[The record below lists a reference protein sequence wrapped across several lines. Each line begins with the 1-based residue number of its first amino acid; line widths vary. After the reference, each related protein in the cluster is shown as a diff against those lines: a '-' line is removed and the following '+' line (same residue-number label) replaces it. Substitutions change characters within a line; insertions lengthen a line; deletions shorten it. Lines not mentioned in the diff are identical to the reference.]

1 MNNYEAKLEAKRE
14 RLLERAEKARSEAT
28 DAGEARQRISGMIPM
43 GQPILVG
50 HHSERRHRRDIERI
64 DRAFAKQH
72 EAYEKAKRLE
82 RQAAGVGRGGVSSDD
97 PDAIAKLRV
106 QLASDEA
113 SRAAGK
119 AVNKLIGAAVRK
131 ARKTVGEDGSL
142 DYEAIVRSLDLGA
155 ADERAMVAACR
166 MYQGY
171 RAPKYDFANISA
183 NIRRLKARI
192 QELEAAEERPE
203 AEAIEGAG
211 FRIEEDKEAN
221 RVRIYFDEK
230 PNKEARTLLKSEAF
244 RWAPSVG
251 VWQRQLTTNGVA
263 AAQRVA
269 RRLNVSLAP
278 TIG

>member
-1 MNNYEAKLEAKRE
+1 MNNYEAKQAARRE
-14 RLLERAEKARSEAT
+14 RLLNQAEKARGEAAEAAE
-28 DAGEARQRISGMIPM
+28 AGEARRRMSDRIPM

-50 HHSERRHRRDIERI
+50 HHSERRHRRDIKRI
-64 DRAFAKQH
+64 DQAFSKQH
-72 EAYEKAKRLE
+72 EAYEKAQQLE
-82 RQAAGVGRGGVSSDD
+82 RRAAGVGRGGVSSDD

-113 SRAAGK
+113 SRDAGK

-131 ARKTVGEDGSL
+131 AKKAAGEDGNL
-142 DYEAIVRSLDLGA
+142 DYEAIVRGLNLGA

-171 RAPKYDFANISA
+171 RAPKYDFANVGA

-192 QELEAAEERPE
+192 AELEAAAEAPE
-203 AEAIEGAG
+203 AEAIEGVG
-211 FRIEEDKEAN
+211 FRIEQDKDAN

-230 PNKEARTLLKSEAF
+230 PSTEKRTLLKSEGF

-251 VWQRQLTTNGVA
+251 AWQRQLTANGIA
-263 AAQRVA
+263 AAQHVA
-269 RRLNVSLAP
+269 SRLA
-278 TIG
+278 